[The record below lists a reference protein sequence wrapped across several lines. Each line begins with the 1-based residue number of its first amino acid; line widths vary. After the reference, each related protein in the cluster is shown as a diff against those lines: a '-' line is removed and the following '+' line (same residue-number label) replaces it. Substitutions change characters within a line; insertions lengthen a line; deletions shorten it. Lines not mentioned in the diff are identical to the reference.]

1 MEIIKIAVV
10 GIIGVLLAIQF
21 KSYRPEFSLLITFVT
36 CLLIFSLSVQ
46 YFEGVVE
53 MINTLGSVLKENA
66 SYLKIILKV
75 IGITYICEFWSGI
88 CKDSGY
94 SAIGNQ
100 IEVFG
105 KLSILLAGLPIV
117 ITIIETIQ
125 TF

>member
-75 IGITYICEFWSGI
+75 IGITYICEFCSGI

-117 ITIIETIQ
+117 ITLIETIQ

>member
-36 CLLIFSLSVQ
+36 CLLIFSLSVK

-66 SYLKIILKV
+66 NYLKIILKV
-75 IGITYICEFWSGI
+75 IGITYICEFCSGI

-117 ITIIETIQ
+117 ITLIETIQ